1 MTRSIK
7 SLLSDKHPYCEYIS
21 TFFICVFTILFGYN
35 GGMIN
40 LQEPYGIVFFII
52 CVVIL
57 TVSFYMAGMESIL
70 MLRKQESLSKCEREH
85 SLYDYLRVRLVWSM
99 IAVPDTIEKECVITA
114 LNLRLLTYDSNINHS
129 AIIPYKNKDGVEV
142 VDQLIGCWIKEFTEM
157 TPDANVYAN
166 WEVQQSCLSLLLTN
180 VYLDQLN

>member
-1 MTRSIK
+1 MHPHKCNQLQKMTRSIK

-70 MLRKQESLSKCEREH
+70 MLRKQERSEIS
-85 SLYDYLRVRLVWSM
+85 RLKIKAAKAL
-99 IAVPDTIEKECVITA
+99 IAIVKV
-114 LNLRLLTYDSNINHS
+114 N
-129 AIIPYKNKDGVEV
+129 
-142 VDQLIGCWIKEFTEM
+142 
-157 TPDANVYAN
+157 
-166 WEVQQSCLSLLLTN
+166 
-180 VYLDQLN
+180 